1 MNSCFFESHAK
12 SGLPGQIPRGFP
24 QGTVATDLV
33 PLAASYPEDKFV
45 DALSSVAT
53 DLVPLAAS
61 YPLPFYRARG
71 YFIAGKT
78 LQSKNGHLPIM
89 VAGGR
94 LYLQAA

>member
-1 MNSCFFESHAK
+1 MVLLEVRYRVATALVPLAALKLQVRSSPFTNTDE
-12 SGLPGQIPRGFP
+12 
-24 QGTVATDLV
+24 VATDLV
-33 PLAASYPEDKFV
+33 PLAA
-45 DALSSVAT
+45 L
-53 DLVPLAAS
+53 